1 MMDYDKRGI
10 TMYSRRLFIKRS
22 LVATSLVAVGGKVTT
37 VFAGDKPAMKTSQPE
52 RVLVTWF
59 SQTGH
64 TERIGKLMAHVLA
77 SEGLEVTSGDM
88 RDITPSTAR
97 EFDLIMAGSPVHYFK
112 PSYGASDWI
121 KRIPSIEGIPV
132 ATWVTFGNDGS
143 NQHNAACDLLE
154 MLAEKGGVPLSIN
167 MFSNMNAFPPS
178 LDGDR
183 VLRYKHLPN
192 EKTYR
197 RARVYAVDVLNRV
210 RENRPWE
217 IDFHFSMYEPMKV
230 LGMAWWTKK
239 FMMQDHHIDENLC
252 IRCYS
257 CMSKCPVNAIKVDTN
272 HVDTNRCVACMGC
285 VNVCPTG
292 AMKIKSFGD
301 PVYGFREFLR
311 KKDITI
317 KEPQEFK

>member
-1 MMDYDKRGI
+1 
-10 TMYSRRLFIKRS
+10 MYSRRSFLKRS
-22 LVATSLVAVGGKVTT
+22 LVATSLIAVSGKVTK
-37 VFAGDKPAMKTSQPE
+37 VFADKKPDMKTNQPK

-77 SEGLEVTSGDM
+77 SKGLEVTSVDM
-88 RDITPSTAR
+88 REITPSTAR
-97 EFDLIMAGSPVHYFK
+97 EFDLIIAGSPVHYFK
-112 PSYGASDWI
+112 PSYGASEWI
-121 KRIPSIEGIPV
+121 KRIPSIKGIPV

-154 MLAEKGGVPLSIN
+154 MLKEKGGVPVAVN
-167 MFSNMNAFPPS
+167 MFSNMSAFPPS

-183 VLRYKHLPN
+183 VLRYRHLPN
-192 EKTYR
+192 EETFQKV
-197 RARVYAVDVLNRV
+197 RAYAADVLKRV
-210 RENRPWE
+210 EENRSWE
-217 IDFHFSMYEPMKV
+217 IDFHFSMYEPMKM

-239 FMMQDHHIDENLC
+239 FMMQDHHIEENLC

-257 CMSKCPVNAIKVDTN
+257 CMGKCPVDAIKVDTREIN
-272 HVDTNRCVACMGC
+272 RDRCVACMGC

-301 PVYGFREFLR
+301 PVHGFTQFLQREN
-311 KKDITI
+311 ITI
-317 KEPQEFK
+317 KEPKELS